1 MCLFV
6 FSQMFGGAIMVVFS
20 QTILTNSL
28 KTELPK
34 YAPAVNAQDVI
45 AAGAT
50 NFRKTV
56 RPDLLEGVLVAYAKS
71 LGRIY
76 YLAAPM
82 AVVAL
87 VLSYFM
93 GWRDLRKKEVGNEEE
108 MEERVKEDVDG
119 DSDARDATTTKAGG
133 HESME
138 MSRRS
143 LDREVDSRNQV

>member
-1 MCLFV
+1 
-6 FSQMFGGAIMVVFS
+6 MVVFS

-28 KTELPK
+28 KTELPR
-34 YAPAVNAQDVI
+34 YAPAVNAQAVI

-50 NFRKTV
+50 NFRKVV
-56 RPDLLEGVLVAYAKS
+56 RPELLEGVLVAYAKS

-93 GWRDLRKKEVGNEEE
+93 GWKDLRKKEAGNEEE
-108 MEERVKEDVDG
+108 MKEGVDG
-119 DSDARDATTTKAGG
+119 GDATATTKAGP
-133 HESME
+133 ESME
-138 MSRRS
+138 MSRQS
-143 LDREVDSRNQV
+143 LDRGEVGSRDQV

>member
-34 YAPAVNAQDVI
+34 YAPAVNAQAVI

-56 RPDLLEGVLVAYAKS
+56 APELLEGVLVAYAKS

-108 MEERVKEDVDG
+108 MVERAKEGDG
-119 DSDARDATTTKAGG
+119 DGDAAGPNTTKAGQ
-133 HESME
+133 ESME

-143 LDREVDSRNQV
+143 LDREVVSRDQV

>member
-1 MCLFV
+1 
-6 FSQMFGGAIMVVFS
+6 MVVFS

-34 YAPAVNAQDVI
+34 YAPAVNAQAVI

-50 NFRKTV
+50 NFRKV
-56 RPDLLEGVLVAYAKS
+56 VPPNLLEGVLVAYAKS

-108 MEERVKEDVDG
+108 MEERGKEGDG
-119 DSDARDATTTKAGG
+119 DGDGDARDTATTTTKAGG
-133 HESME
+133 QESME

-143 LDREVDSRNQV
+143 LDREAVSRDQV